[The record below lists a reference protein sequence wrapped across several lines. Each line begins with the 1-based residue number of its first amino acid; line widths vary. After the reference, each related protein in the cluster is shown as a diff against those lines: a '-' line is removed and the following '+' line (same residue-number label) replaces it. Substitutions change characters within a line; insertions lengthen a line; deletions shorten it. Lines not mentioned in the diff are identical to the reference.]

1 MRHLPRALQSV
12 AVALALAACAAPA
25 GTAATS
31 APAASTA
38 PTSAP
43 ATQAPTAT
51 PVAAVN
57 SGPALPV
64 LGTENFY
71 ADLLKQIGGSRVAAE
86 SLLNDPN
93 ADPHEFEASPKAAQA
108 VADAQRASRNA
119 SGDADFK

>member
-1 MRHLPRALQSV
+1 MRHVPRALQSV

-43 ATQAPTAT
+43 ATHAPTAT

-71 ADLLKQIGGSRVAAE
+71 ADLLKQIGGSRVTAE

-93 ADPHEFEASPKAAQA
+93 PDPPRSPPTPKPAHPLPHLHPPT
-108 VADAQRASRNA
+108 
-119 SGDADFK
+119 